1 MNRQFF
7 DDYCSGNLVVMQR
20 PRFIEEHKKLLQ
32 VLQRKNPQE
41 LEKERKEQAKELK
54 SYLKK
59 HPTSSA
65 KDQKE

>member
-7 DDYCSGNLVVMQR
+7 DDYCSEKVVVMPK

-32 VLQRKNPQE
+32 VLERKDPQE
-41 LEKERKEQAKELK
+41 LEKEKKEQEKELK

-59 HPTSSA
+59 G
-65 KDQKE
+65 KKK

>member
-7 DDYCSGNLVVMQR
+7 DDYCSGNIVVMPR

-32 VLQRKNPQE
+32 VLERKNPRE
-41 LEKERKEQAKELK
+41 LEKEKKEQEKELK

-59 HPTSSA
+59 HATSSPRGS
-65 KDQKE
+65 KE